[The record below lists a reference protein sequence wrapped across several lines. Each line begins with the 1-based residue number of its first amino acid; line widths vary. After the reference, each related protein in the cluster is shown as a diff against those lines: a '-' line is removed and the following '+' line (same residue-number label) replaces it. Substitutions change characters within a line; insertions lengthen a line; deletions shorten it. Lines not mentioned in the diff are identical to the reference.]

1 MNRLVYHIRL
11 FIWTAILRLLPI
23 GILRSMRFIRGR

>member
-11 FIWTAILRLLPI
+11 FIWAAILCLLLI
-23 GILRSMRFIRGR
+23 GILRSIGFI